1 MPKLGIDFG
10 TTNSLAVAYDKKE
23 HQFHYFNYIG
33 SKVVPTSSTVWYHD
47 NKIEIGKVAR
57 DNINKFSD
65 VDGHHFEKSIKSSF
79 GTDTNRYVFGK
90 PVKPHEIASLIIKE
104 LKDNAIKNQ
113 AEEIGIDMSKA
124 VFTVPIN
131 FSGKARNDL
140 RKSANDAGLEV
151 STFIHEPFA
160 AIIGYYFTS
169 IQTSYDDV
177 LSKLRSLD
185 GQYLLTFDWG
195 GGTLDITV
203 VKVEGG
209 KMKEVGTAELS
220 GIAGDEF
227 DKKIANF
234 VWNKFCDKV
243 SENYSRAELEKIKN
257 EKWDRLLANAER
269 CKIDLSTREETDF
282 YVDYITEDDDIDEIV
297 SQDDL
302 NELLNDSLELANSR
316 ISEALKTA
324 GIDANEI
331 SHVLLTGGTCYIP
344 AVQEKMKKRFGH
356 RVEIVK
362 DADLVIAQGAAVISE
377 LGWLPFLTKDI
388 LVELC
393 DDSYWAMFEKG
404 TPVAAEKDAERSEVF
419 TCVDQRK
426 DIAKIIICEGTD
438 QQKDKNLAILNV
450 PVLGDHRFGDD
461 IYVQA
466 TLDKDIVLTIK
477 AHSKMV
483 MGYDERTENYSI
495 QKTAKIHQLCF
506 GLSFEV

>member
-10 TTNSLAVAYDKKE
+10 TTNSLAVAYDKKD
-23 HQFHYFNYIG
+23 HTFHYFNYIG
-33 SKVVPTSSTVWYHD
+33 SKPVPTSSTVWYHD
-47 NKIEIGKVAR
+47 NKVEIGKVAR
-57 DNINKFSD
+57 ENINKFSN

-79 GTDTNRYVFGK
+79 GTDSNRYVFGK
-90 PVKPHEIASLIIKE
+90 PVKPYEIASLIIKE
-104 LKDNAIKNQ
+104 LKETAISNQ
-113 AEEIGIDMSKA
+113 AEDIGIDMSKA

-140 RKSANDAGLEV
+140 RKSANDAGMEV
-151 STFIHEPFA
+151 ATFIHEPFA

-169 IQTSYDDV
+169 VQGTYADV
-177 LSKLRSLD
+177 ISKLRSLD

-203 VKVEGG
+203 VKVENG
-209 KMKEVGTAELS
+209 KMKEIGTSELT

-234 VWNKFCDKV
+234 VWNKFCNKV
-243 SENYSRAELEKIKN
+243 CDRYNIAELEKIKN
-257 EKWDRLLANAER
+257 EKWDRLLTNAER
-269 CKIDLSTREETDF
+269 CKIDLSLREETDYF
-282 YVDYITEDDDIDEIV
+282 VDYITEDDDIDEIITR
-297 SQDDL
+297 DDL
-302 NELLNDSLELANSR
+302 NELLNDSLELANAR
-316 ISEALKTA
+316 ISDALKTA

-344 AVQEKMKKRFGH
+344 SVQEKMKKRFGH
-356 RVEIVK
+356 RVEVVK

-377 LGWLPFLTKDI
+377 LGWLPFLTKDVLI
-388 LVELC
+388 ELC

-404 TPVAAEKDAERSEVF
+404 TPVAAEKNAEKSEVF

-426 DIAKIIICEGTD
+426 DIAKVIVCEGID

-461 IYVQA
+461 IYVQG
-466 TLDKDIVLTIK
+466 TLDKDIVLTVK

-483 MGYDERTENYSI
+483 KGYGRDEEYSV